1 MRETWVVAWLTTI
14 DTESVSDAGSSNVVL
29 AVTLALI
36 VLGIGLLGVTV
47 WFWRATR
54 PDPEALGPLVAM
66 SDRGFAT
73 LGPIE
78 RRRVL
83 DGARP
88 VQIPNQVAPVTD
100 DDGPVVDDDGSV
112 SEPDVAVDSDTD
124 VVVDSEFL
132 EDEADLFL
140 EPDPA
145 PDVDDVPDVE
155 DIPDIGDVE
164 FDDRSGVD
172 DEPSTRR
179 PIDPL
184 L

>member
-1 MRETWVVAWLTTI
+1 VRETWAVAWLTTI

-29 AVTLALI
+29 VVTLALI
-36 VLGIGLLGVTV
+36 VLGIGLLGITV

-83 DGARP
+83 DAARP
-88 VQIPNQVAPVTD
+88 AQIPNRVAPVAE
-100 DDGPVVDDDGSV
+100 DDGSV
-112 SEPDVAVDSDTD
+112 VDGESGREPDVAVDSRTD
-124 VVVDSEFL
+124 VVVDSEIVD
-132 EDEADLFL
+132 DEPGVRL

-145 PDVDDVPDVE
+145 PDVEDVLDVE
-155 DIPDIGDVE
+155 DDE
-164 FDDRSGVD
+164 LDDWSGVD
-172 DEPSTRR
+172 DDFSTRR